1 MRSDPRLRTLARLAA
16 GRGWPRRSPGRH
28 RRRERD
34 RGSVTAELAVG
45 LPALVLLLFVGL
57 AAVSAVITKLQ
68 CVDAAREAARAA
80 ARGEPG
86 VAAGRRV
93 APDHA
98 EVTVTVV
105 GDTVVAKVTAP
116 VRPLGSRLPPLSVD
130 ASAVAATEP
139 GLPAPAP

>member
-1 MRSDPRLRTLARLAA
+1 VRSDPRLRTLARLAT
-16 GRGWPRRSPGRH
+16 GRGWPRRSRGRH
-28 RRRERD
+28 RLQGRD

-45 LPALVLLLFVGL
+45 LPALVLLLFAGL
-57 AAVSAVITKLQ
+57 TAVSAVITKLQ

-86 VAAGRRV
+86 AAAGRRV

-105 GDTVVAKVTAP
+105 GDTIVAKVTAP

-139 GLPAPAP
+139 GLPSPAP

>member
-1 MRSDPRLRTLARLAA
+1 MRSDPRLRALARLAT
-16 GRGWPRRSPGRH
+16 GRGWPRRSHGRH
-28 RRRERD
+28 RLQGHD

-57 AAVSAVITKLQ
+57 TAVSAVITKLQ

-86 VAAGRRV
+86 AAAGRRV
-93 APDHA
+93 APDRA

-105 GDTVVAKVTAP
+105 GDTIVAKVTAP

-139 GLPAPAP
+139 GLPSPAP